1 MMRTLAVVSLLF
13 ALIVSIGCSG
23 NRVRPDPRGAEPA
36 ADPGVPGPPPEVA
49 EEEDENDPWEGI
61 NRKVFKF
68 NAVVDKVLLKP
79 VAKAYDKV
87 MPDLAKKGVGNVFR
101 NLGEP
106 TVIVND
112 LLQGKFKQSLADT
125 ARFVANSTIGLLGL
139 FDVATSMGL
148 PRHQED
154 FGQTLAVW
162 GVGDGPFVML
172 PFLGPRHLRDA
183 GGFVADWYTD
193 PVTYYDP
200 EAERWGIRALGFID
214 TRAQLLT
221 ASSVLEQA
229 TDDEY
234 LFLRE
239 AYRQK
244 RLDLIHDG
252 EVPAHLR

>member
-1 MMRTLAVVSLLF
+1 MRALASIPLVFLL
-13 ALIVSIGCSG
+13 LLSVGCSG
-23 NRVRPDPRGAEPA
+23 NRVRGDAPPADGAGGPGLPPDFAE
-36 ADPGVPGPPPEVA
+36 DEG
-49 EEEDENDPWEGI
+49 ENDPWEGL
-61 NRKVFKF
+61 NRKVYRF
-68 NAVVDKVLLKP
+68 NTKVDKALIKP
-79 VAKAYDKV
+79 AAKAYDKV
-87 MPDLAKKGVGNVFR
+87 MPELAKKGVGNVFR
-101 NLGEP
+101 NLAEP

-112 LLQGKFKQSLADT
+112 VLQGKFKQSLADT

-162 GVGDGPFVML
+162 GVGDGPFVVL
-172 PFLGPRHLRDA
+172 PFVGPRNLRDT
-183 GGFVADWYTD
+183 GGFVVDWYTD
-193 PVTYYDP
+193 PLTYHDP
-200 EAERWGIRALGFID
+200 ASEQWAARIVGVVN

-221 ASSVLEQA
+221 ASSVLEEA

-244 RLDLIHDG
+244 RLDLIYDG

>member
-1 MMRTLAVVSLLF
+1 MRALTVAPLLF
-13 ALIVSIGCSG
+13 ILLLSVGCGG
-23 NRVRPDPRGAEPA
+23 NRVRPAAAGADA
-36 ADPGVPGPPPEVA
+36 AQGPTAPGMPPDFA
-49 EEEDENDPWEGI
+49 EEEGENDPWEGI

-68 NAVVDKVLLKP
+68 NTAVDKAVLKP

-87 MPDLAKKGVGNVFR
+87 MPELAKKGVGNVFR

-162 GVGDGPFVML
+162 GLGDGPFLML
-172 PFLGPRHLRDA
+172 PFLGPRNLRDT
-183 GGFVADWYTD
+183 GGFVVDWYTD
-193 PVTYYDP
+193 PVTYHDP